1 MKLRIISMIWNKGS
15 KKQAHRAKQKDNPKK
30 QGQYKQLLGQLQE
43 VQYSHRRGA
52 RRRRE
57 TARNWTFEKIV
68 KENFPNLEK
77 EIDMQVHEAQS
88 VPNKMDARRPTPR
101 HITIKMS
108 KG

>member
-1 MKLRIISMIWNKGS
+1 M
-15 KKQAHRAKQKDNPKK
+15 P
-30 QGQYKQLLGQLQE
+30 LGQLQE

-77 EIDMQVHEAQS
+77 EIDMQVREAQR
-88 VPNKMDARRPTPR
+88 VPNKMDAKRPTPR
-101 HITIKMS
+101 HITIKKPKLKDKERLLKASREGGDQMFARW
-108 KG
+108 GWENR